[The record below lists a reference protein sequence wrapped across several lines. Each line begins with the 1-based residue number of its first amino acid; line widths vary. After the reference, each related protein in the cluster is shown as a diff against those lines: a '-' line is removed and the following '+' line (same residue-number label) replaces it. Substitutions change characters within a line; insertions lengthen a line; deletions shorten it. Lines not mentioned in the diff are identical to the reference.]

1 MDDITTLGV
10 KLGYAVETTAGTKP
24 TAFTWLERC
33 KSIGGVSLETEQIDV
48 SALEDLISKYKKG
61 RQDTGGTW
69 EVVFGLGDKVLTAL
83 KAMMTASET
92 GEKAGKATWF
102 EVWFPDLDTANSG
115 FFIIAQPG
123 GNIPS
128 PEVGQN
134 EAAELTMS
142 FVLNDYKGVDAGIEP
157 TAAGAA

>member
-10 KLGYAVETTAGTKP
+10 KLGYAVETTEGQKP
-24 TAFTWLERC
+24 EKFTWLPRC

-69 EVVFGLGDKVLTAL
+69 EVVFGLGDKVLAAI
-83 KAMMTASET
+83 KKMMTDSAAA
-92 GEKAGKATWF
+92 EKTGKATWF
-102 EVWFPDLDTANSG
+102 EVWFPDLSTENSG

-128 PEVGQN
+128 PSVEGN
-134 EAAELTMS
+134 SAAEVTMV
-142 FVLNDYKGVDAGIEP
+142 FTLNDYKGVDAGIEP
-157 TAAGAA
+157 TASGV